1 MRFLHTADLHLGKR
15 LNDVS
20 LLDDQIDAMG
30 QLVRMASDEKVDAV
44 LIAGDVYQKSTP
56 PGEAIAAFN
65 DFVTALVQAGT
76 GVFIIG
82 GNHDSQQRVSYFSAL
97 VRERGV
103 YIAEAF
109 DGTLQQVA
117 LRDAYGEVIV
127 SMLPFIK
134 PIVARRVFPDEEI
147 STYQQAVQAVL
158 RRSPIDKSKRNI
170 LLCHQF
176 ITGSETS
183 ESEELAI
190 GGLDSIDAAIFDDF
204 DYVALGHLHGPQR
217 AGRDAVRY
225 AGSILKYSFSEVN
238 HKKSAALVDVL
249 AKGDVA
255 IRLLPIAPKHEMREV
270 SGFLEDLL
278 EMDYSKDYVRV
289 TVRDELVPP
298 DARLTLTGV
307 FPNMMRFAVLNS
319 KTATEVDITIGET
332 LADKSIE
339 ALFIDFYRLQNNDTP
354 PTGDHLNILRE
365 ALNGLKEA
373 YHEAD

>member
-30 QLVRMASDEKVDAV
+30 QIVRMAADEKVDAV
-44 LIAGDVYQKSTP
+44 LIAGDVYQKSMP

-76 GVFIIG
+76 KVFIIS
-82 GNHDSQQRVSYFSAL
+82 GNHDSQQRVSYFAGL

-109 DGTLQQVA
+109 DGALQQVA
-117 LRDAYGEVIV
+117 LRDAYGEVVV

-134 PIVARRVFPDEEI
+134 PIVARRFFPEEEI
-147 STYQQAVQAVL
+147 STYQQAVEAVL

-190 GGLDSIDAAIFDDF
+190 GGLDNIDAAIFDDF

-238 HKKSAALVDVL
+238 HKKSATLVDVR
-249 AKGDVA
+249 AKGDIA
-255 IRLLPIAPKHEMREV
+255 IRLVPITPKHEMREV

-278 EMDYSKDYVRV
+278 EMDYSEDYVRV

-332 LADKSIE
+332 LEDKSIE
-339 ALFIDFYRLQNNDTP
+339 ELFIDFYRLQNNDTQ